1 MAKWLYL
8 VGAIVLEVSAT
19 LSLRQLVDHAGWIV
33 LVLLGY
39 GGAFLCLALLLR
51 AGAPIGLTYGV
62 WAASGV
68 ALTAVLALAQGLGIV
83 VSLPLWERCGRR
95 RLLIPSALAAAA
107 AMACVALAFWAGI
120 ERYKYV
126 GLFGVVTYL
135 IGFGMGLSSGP
146 WVVNAEIYPT
156 RLRGLGQ
163 ASACTANWAANYVV
177 AATFLS
183 LCKALGQASTFALLS
198 CISLAGAAWL
208 RGALPE
214 TAGRSLEEIED
225 LFRARSYGQVRTA
238 DEDEARNPLG
248 DDEAM

>member
-1 MAKWLYL
+1 MALQQFSGVNTIMYY
-8 VGAIVLEVSAT
+8 GAAILIMCGFEEKDS
-19 LSLRQLVDHAGWIV
+19 
-33 LVLLGY
+33 
-39 GGAFLCLALLLR
+39 
-51 AGAPIGLTYGV
+51 
-62 WAASGV
+62 V

-83 VSLPLWERCGRR
+83 VARPLWERCGRR

-120 ERYKYV
+120 DTYKYV
-126 GLFGVVTYL
+126 GLLGVVTYL
-135 IGFGMGLSSGP
+135 VGFGLGLSSGP

-163 ASACTANWAANYVV
+163 AAACTAHWTANYVV

-208 RGALPE
+208 HGALPE
-214 TAGRSLEEIED
+214 TAGRSLEEIAD

-238 DEDEARNPLG
+238 DEDEVRNPLG

>member
-1 MAKWLYL
+1 M
-8 VGAIVLEVSAT
+8 
-19 LSLRQLVDHAGWIV
+19 
-33 LVLLGY
+33 
-39 GGAFLCLALLLR
+39 
-51 AGAPIGLTYGV
+51 
-62 WAASGV
+62 
-68 ALTAVLALAQGLGIV
+68 
-83 VSLPLWERCGRR
+83 
-95 RLLIPSALAAAA
+95 
-107 AMACVALAFWAGI
+107 
-120 ERYKYV
+120 
-126 GLFGVVTYL
+126 FGVVTYL
-135 IGFGMGLSSGP
+135 VGFGLGLSSGP

-208 RGALPE
+208 HGALPE

-238 DEDEARNPLG
+238 DEDEVRNPLG